1 MQLTDGFSETLRTM
15 CSNRLLAAPL
25 FALIFLLNTA
35 SGYAASK
42 SNAASECG
50 ATFFIMTTIESEN
63 PKLGKYFTQLG
74 KLADLAT
81 GLYLAE
87 ESSAKV
93 TNGLISG
100 KKAEHIRRVGELEQR
115 KMHSNKKGML
125 PRSAAQANMA
135 AHPHRGGGEGGGP

>member
-1 MQLTDGFSETLRTM
+1 
-15 CSNRLLAAPL
+15 
-25 FALIFLLNTA
+25 
-35 SGYAASK
+35 
-42 SNAASECG
+42 
-50 ATFFIMTTIESEN
+50 MTTIESEN

-115 KMHSNKKGML
+115 KIESVLESCMGWANAMSKKISKHNKTKSALKSAISRGPSPTSSFEYPFPNKSWL
-125 PRSAAQANMA
+125 PDTVKRSFQLWKLSGRITPDSLREALKIK
-135 AHPHRGGGEGGGP
+135 